1 MWVRRSCYMR
11 ICSLVLF
18 EFKWN
23 QPLTKTFK
31 SICKNIFYVSA
42 VNNYCTYIFKG
53 SNYRF
58 LGLLSKKHI
67 SRTAFFVISIRA
79 VPHVPDGTF
88 RKINSHSKNR
98 RKECQFILHF
108 LDSPWYQQIRK
119 KKFFTNT
126 SHIFSIALDGTQKH
140 KIF

>member
-1 MWVRRSCYMR
+1 MWILRSCYR
-11 ICSLVLF
+11 ENYSLVLF

-23 QPLTKTFK
+23 QPLTKSFK
-31 SICKNIFYVSA
+31 SICKNIAEISA

-58 LGLLSKKHI
+58 FGLLSKKHI

-79 VPHVPDGTF
+79 IPHVPDGTF
-88 RKINSHSKNR
+88 REINGHGKNR

-108 LDSPWYQQIRK
+108 LDSPWYQQITK
-119 KKFFTNT
+119 KNFFTNT
-126 SHIFSIALDGTQKH
+126 SPIF
-140 KIF
+140 

>member
-1 MWVRRSCYMR
+1 MWVLRSCYR
-11 ICSLVLF
+11 TICSLVLF

-23 QPLTKTFK
+23 QSLTETFK

-58 LGLLSKKHI
+58 FGLLSKKHI

-79 VPHVPDGTF
+79 IPHVPDGTF
-88 RKINSHSKNR
+88 REINGHGKNR

-108 LDSPWYQQIRK
+108 LDSPWYQQITK
-119 KKFFTNT
+119 KNFFTNT
-126 SHIFSIALDGTQKH
+126 SPIF
-140 KIF
+140 